1 MRRGKT
7 VAAASQADRS
17 ELRAGMF
24 VLAGTANADVRRLN
38 SDIGRIMDTPP
49 RMEERMVNDPGG
61 DFTPNTPD
69 QLSQFLAMDR
79 GRWQQVIRQ
88 DGRATRLT

>member
-1 MRRGKT
+1 
-7 VAAASQADRS
+7 
-17 ELRAGMF
+17 MF
-24 VLAGTANADVRRLN
+24 VLAGTANGDVRRLN
-38 SDIGRIMDTPP
+38 SDIGRIMDTP

-79 GRWQQVIRQ
+79 GRWEPSDKTDVQF
-88 DGRATRLT
+88 D